1 MNKTATAWKILIL
14 LRSIPT
20 TTSQLENQQSVIKE
34 LVVFQQVF
42 FFFCLI
48 IIPVNK
54 TWIMKRKWK
63 AMIGIFNPSVWI
75 SLRDEK
81 KVENIY
87 SFHIKTSFAPTIS
100 ALVQEYPQIL
110 TQIFLHGASKIGL
123 FPLIYIILP
132 LLLQLILLTYEMP
145 QN

>member
-1 MNKTATAWKILIL
+1 
-14 LRSIPT
+14 
-20 TTSQLENQQSVIKE
+20 
-34 LVVFQQVF
+34 
-42 FFFCLI
+42 
-48 IIPVNK
+48 
-54 TWIMKRKWK
+54 
-63 AMIGIFNPSVWI
+63 MIGIFNPSVWI

-110 TQIFLHGASKIGL
+110 TQIFLHSASKIGL